1 MGSPGY
7 MSNVSNRPNSGVS
20 LIQEEIVPVFLF
32 TLVMNLLLYK
42 LHVVTFLKSAN
53 YMNYKKNHTPYS
65 ILYSFIKNV
74 LCILLPVYSRVVQMG
89 SEYCN
94 VHNICTGIM
103 GQFSSIGAVQTNV
116 IDCIHVTIRP
126 V

>member
-53 YMNYKKNHTPYS
+53 YMNYKKTTPHIQFG
-65 ILYSFIKNV
+65 ILSLRMCCV
-74 LCILLPVYSRVVQMG
+74 S
-89 SEYCN
+89 YCLF
-94 VHNICTGIM
+94 T
-103 GQFSSIGAVQTNV
+103 AV
-116 IDCIHVTIRP
+116 
-126 V
+126 

>member
-42 LHVVTFLKSAN
+42 LVKFLTSVN
-53 YMNYKKNHTPYS
+53 YMNYKKKPHPYS
-65 ILYSFIKNV
+65 IRCSFIKNV
-74 LCILLPVYSRVVQMG
+74 LCILLPVYSRVVQMW
-89 SEYCN
+89 SKYCN

>member
-42 LHVVTFLKSAN
+42 LHVVTFFKISKL
-53 YMNYKKNHTPYS
+53 HE
-65 ILYSFIKNV
+65 L
-74 LCILLPVYSRVVQMG
+74 
-89 SEYCN
+89 
-94 VHNICTGIM
+94 
-103 GQFSSIGAVQTNV
+103 
-116 IDCIHVTIRP
+116 
-126 V
+126 

>member
-42 LHVVTFLKSAN
+42 LVTFLTSVN
-53 YMNYKKNHTPYS
+53 YMNYKKKNHHIQFG
-65 ILYSFIKNV
+65 ILSLRMCCV
-74 LCILLPVYSRVVQMG
+74 S
-89 SEYCN
+89 YCLF
-94 VHNICTGIM
+94 T
-103 GQFSSIGAVQTNV
+103 AV
-116 IDCIHVTIRP
+116 
-126 V
+126 

>member
-42 LHVVTFLKSAN
+42 LVTFLTSVN
-53 YMNYKKNHTPYS
+53 YMNYKKKTHIFNSVFFH
-65 ILYSFIKNV
+65 
-74 LCILLPVYSRVVQMG
+74 
-89 SEYCN
+89 
-94 VHNICTGIM
+94 
-103 GQFSSIGAVQTNV
+103 
-116 IDCIHVTIRP
+116 
-126 V
+126 